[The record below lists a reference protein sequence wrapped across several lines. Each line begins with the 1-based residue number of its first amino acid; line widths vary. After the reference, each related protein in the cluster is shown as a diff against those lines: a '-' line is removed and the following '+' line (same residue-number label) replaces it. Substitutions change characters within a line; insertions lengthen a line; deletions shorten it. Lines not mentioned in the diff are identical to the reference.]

1 MTEPRAD
8 RPHVPGY
15 GVPDTLR
22 GILDWAWARERL
34 ESAITYWIATADAEA
49 TPHMIP
55 IWGAWVDDRWYVEG
69 GPTRWQRNLRAN
81 PKLAVKVESGKEVV
95 IVEGVAREIVK
106 PESALAARLLAGYAK
121 YKAAEGLRGGRRELG
136 RGRALGAHPGQ
147 GVRLVRL
154 PDGHDEVPLRRGLTL
169 PGCGGNPGCA
179 AVPGR
184 GAPPD
189 ATLLLMQ
196 LIHRCRA
203 LLRQG
208 VRRVPIRSWI
218 NFGSR

>member
-15 GVPDTLR
+15 GVPETLR

-121 YKAAEGLRGGRRELG
+121 YKAAEGYAADAANWAEGGLWELTPVKAFAWSVFPTDMT
-136 RGRALGAHPGQ
+136 RFR
-147 GVRLVRL
+147 
-154 PDGHDEVPLRRGLTL
+154 
-169 PGCGGNPGCA
+169 
-179 AVPGR
+179 
-184 GAPPD
+184 
-189 ATLLLMQ
+189 
-196 LIHRCRA
+196 
-203 LLRQG
+203 
-208 VRRVPIRSWI
+208 
-218 NFGSR
+218 FGEG